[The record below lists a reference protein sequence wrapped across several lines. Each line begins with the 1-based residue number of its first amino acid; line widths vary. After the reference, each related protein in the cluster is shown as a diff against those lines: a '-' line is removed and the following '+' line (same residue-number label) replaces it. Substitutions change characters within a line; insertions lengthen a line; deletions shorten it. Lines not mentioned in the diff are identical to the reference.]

1 MKQILLAAGLSLFAL
16 QASAATCEAMAG
28 EKKLAG
34 AAKSSYIQKC
44 EKDAR
49 ASCEAAAGK
58 QKLAGAAKNSNVMKC
73 MEKAA
78 GVRSTGY
85 CEFSAD
91 AKKLSG
97 AARTS
102 HIKKCMTEG

>member
-1 MKQILLAAGLSLFAL
+1 MKRILLAAGLSLFAL

-34 AAKSSYIQKC
+34 AAKNSYVQKC

-49 ASCEAAAGK
+49 ASCEAAADK
-58 QKLAGAAKNSNVMKC
+58 QKLAGAARNSNVGKC
-73 MEKAA
+73 VEQATGA
-78 GVRSTGY
+78 RSNASCTL
-85 CEFSAD
+85 SAD

-97 AARTS
+97 AARS
-102 HIKKCMTEG
+102 SQHRIDVA